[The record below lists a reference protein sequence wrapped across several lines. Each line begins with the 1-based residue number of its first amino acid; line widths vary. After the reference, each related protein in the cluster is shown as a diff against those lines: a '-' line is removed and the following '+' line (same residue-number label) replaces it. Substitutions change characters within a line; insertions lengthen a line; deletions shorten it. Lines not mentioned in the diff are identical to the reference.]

1 MAQISTEIAAVMT
14 MAHQLI
20 PLIADLPVESIA
32 QLCNVSVEQATT
44 LKQITTS
51 GHTISIHVLNRSFVG
66 LSQVISCE
74 TMNPIYSIFVHQ
86 AFCEEAVA
94 GMSWIFYT
102 TLFVAIFSMFLIM
115 FRSAL
120 YPIKEVDLS
129 PSMCAEDRIDDV
141 NIAASSAPPFE
152 TVSADAC
159 ESVRDS
165 PEHTS
170 APPDI
175 YYLA

>member
-1 MAQISTEIAAVMT
+1 MAQISTEITAVMA

-51 GHTISIHVLNRSFVG
+51 GHTIIHVLNRSFVG

-86 AFCEEAVA
+86 AFCDEAVA

-102 TLFVAIFSMFLIM
+102 TLFIAIFSMFLIM
-115 FRSAL
+115 FRAAL
-120 YPIKEVDLS
+120 YPIKEVALP
-129 PSMCAEDRIDDV
+129 PSMCAED
-141 NIAASSAPPFE
+141 
-152 TVSADAC
+152 
-159 ESVRDS
+159 
-165 PEHTS
+165 
-170 APPDI
+170 
-175 YYLA
+175 